1 MTGVW
6 FRQPSGWDQT
16 FDSDTDSDSDS
27 EEDAWFG
34 IAIAIGIAIETQPS
48 GNPAQKIDFGCW
60 SHRESRDIFFNMI
73 ILSSIGRCL
82 RGVGLGVLLGSMTSE
97 ALAENYVLA
106 IHGGAGTLRRSDM
119 TPERVALYE
128 AALRESLAAGQ
139 AVLAAGGTAREAVIR
154 AVESMEDSE
163 LFNAG
168 RGAVFTAAATHEL
181 DAALMDG
188 KDRRA
193 GAVSMVRT
201 VRHPVRLAE
210 AVMETTP
217 HVLMVGDGAEA
228 VADAAGLERVENAWF
243 STPVRRQ
250 QLERLRA
257 LPSERMILS
266 EDVPNGT
273 SSSMAP
279 QEAWEGEGKFG
290 TVGAV
295 ALDRHGNLAA
305 ATSTGGMTNK
315 RAGRVGDSPLIG
327 AGTWADNATCA
338 VSCTGTGEVFIR
350 ANAAAD
356 VGARMA
362 YGGRTL
368 AQAAHEV
375 IHESVL
381 GLGGRGGLIA
391 VDAAG
396 NVALEFNTPGMY
408 RGSVDQTGEVK
419 VAIYRDEP

>member
-1 MTGVW
+1 
-6 FRQPSGWDQT
+6 
-16 FDSDTDSDSDS
+16 
-27 EEDAWFG
+27 
-34 IAIAIGIAIETQPS
+34 
-48 GNPAQKIDFGCW
+48 
-60 SHRESRDIFFNMI
+60 MI
-73 ILSSIGRCL
+73 IPSFFRRCL
-82 RGVGLGVLLGSMTSE
+82 RGVGLGVLLGGMST
-97 ALAENYVLA
+97 LAATETYVLA
-106 IHGGAGTLRRSDM
+106 IHGGAGTLRKSDM
-119 TPERVALYE
+119 TPELEARYE
-128 AALRESLAAGQ
+128 AGLRASLAAGQ

-154 AVESMEDSE
+154 AVETMEDNA

-181 DAALMDG
+181 DASLMDG
-188 KDRRA
+188 QDRRA

-201 VRHPVRLAE
+201 VRHPIRLAE

-228 VADAAGLERVENAWF
+228 VADAAGLERVENTWF
-243 STPVRRQ
+243 STPYRRQ
-250 QLERLRA
+250 QLDRLQA
-257 LPSERMILS
+257 AQSERMILS
-266 EDVPNGT
+266 EDTPTGTT
-273 SSSMAP
+273 SSMTP
-279 QEAWEGEGKFG
+279 RQAWEEEGKFG

-295 ALDRHGNLAA
+295 ARDQHGNLAA

-362 YGGRTL
+362 YGGRSL
-368 AQAAHEV
+368 AQAAREV
-375 IHESVL
+375 IQESVL
-381 GLGGRGGLIA
+381 GLDGRGGLIA

-408 RGSVDQTGEVK
+408 RGTVDSTGEVK